1 MQWNGFHITLEGS
14 GLKYILS
21 MHAIFDNGILIML
34 YFLGLVL
41 YFCNV
46 IYPAFKRTQ
55 PVPTLLS
62 PVFTKMNKICSTLP
76 KANTLNVFI
85 YLFFLEM
92 VCAHWGSTVLLCFVN
107 HYHRRCVLRND
118 SPPIQLYQRQI
129 CEDAKAFV
137 FIAAPFL
144 VHR

>member
-1 MQWNGFHITLEGS
+1 MQWIGFHIILEGS

-62 PVFTKMNKICSTLP
+62 PVFTKVNKICSTLP

-92 VCAHWGSTVLLCFVN
+92 VCAHWGSTVLFCFVN
-107 HYHRRCVLRND
+107 HYNRRGMIAHLDNNTNREIAQ
-118 SPPIQLYQRQI
+118 IQRL
-129 CEDAKAFV
+129 F
-137 FIAAPFL
+137 FILLLLAG
-144 VHR
+144 